1 MEQNLSMIRVSGGVV
16 AAAMVVVVVVYAWR
30 FFNWVWLNPKKKE
43 RCLRD
48 QGLKGNSYKLLY
60 GDVKEIVK
68 MMTEAY
74 RKPINLTDD
83 IIPRVLS
90 FAHKSI
96 SIHGQETTANLLV
109 WTMILL
115 GQYQNWQEQARD
127 EVLKVFGKRK
137 PDINGLSQ
145 LKIINMIFLEVLRLY
160 PPIVTLLRMVHK
172 ETILGNLILPAKTII
187 QLHTMLSHYDHE
199 IWGDDAKEF
208 NPERFSQGL
217 LKATKGQT
225 SYIPFGGGPR
235 ICIGQNF
242 AMLEAKMAL
251 SMILLHFSFELSPSY
266 SHAPRTIIMMWHQLA
281 NVVADVYRQR
291 QIYEVP
297 RRFGQ
302 NPTSTAMSRND
313 DLLGILLDSNYKEIE
328 QHGNTK
334 FGLSIDDVIEE
345 CKLFYFAGQETTANL
360 LVWTMILLG
369 QHQNWQEQ
377 ARDEV
382 LKVFGKRKPDID
394 GLSQLKIINMIFLEV
409 LRLYPPVVA
418 LSRMIHKET
427 KLGNLILPAKTI
439 IQMHTMLSHY
449 DHEIWGDDV
458 KEFNPERFSQGLVKA
473 TKGQTSYIPFGGG
486 PRICI
491 GQNFAMLEAKMALA
505 MILLH
510 FSFELSSSYS
520 HAPRTIVTLQPQFG
534 AHLILCK
541 I

>member
-96 SIHGQETTANLLV
+96 SIHGKNCFTWAGPIPILHITDPTMIRQETTANLLV

-251 SMILLHFSFELSPSY
+251 
-266 SHAPRTIIMMWHQLA
+266 
-281 NVVADVYRQR
+281 
-291 QIYEVP
+291 
-297 RRFGQ
+297 
-302 NPTSTAMSRND
+302 RND